1 VLDEDIFAEDLAV
14 NPPFRDVEWLPRRRA
29 APEVTRRAIAA
40 GIPYACGTDS
50 MHGGMAYEVRA
61 HVEIG
66 IPAET
71 AILAATRNAA
81 EACGLLER
89 VGTLEP
95 GKQADLIAV
104 DGDPLADI
112 TALRRGVAV
121 ISRGRRFVPAEV
133 YASLGV
139 LPAR

>member
-1 VLDEDIFAEDLAV
+1 MLDEDIFGEDLAV

-29 APEVTRRAIAA
+29 APEVTRKAIAA

-81 EACGLLER
+81 AACGLLDR

-95 GKQADLIAV
+95 GKEADLIAV
-104 DGDPLADI
+104 DGDPLVDI
-112 TALRRGVAV
+112 FALERVSVVMKA
-121 ISRGRRFVPAEV
+121 GRRYDHLSAE
-133 YASLGV
+133 
-139 LPAR
+139 